1 MLLLAPPPQ
10 AAEHTPPPAAA
21 DGQPPAPPAAA
32 GDNATARTVQTD
44 SPAVD
49 QAVPPT
55 GNPGGQNTPNVG
67 QLPFIPPFPPGF
79 MIPFPPFLFPMQNGN
94 RMCVYSIV
102 CWYVW
107 YVHVYMYNV
116 HSVCT
121 YTCAV
126 RSTSLCLLYHC
137 IIHGNILY
145 EAHVFYMHRSATV
158 DAATH

>member
-10 AAEHTPPPAAA
+10 AAEPTPPPAAA

-79 MIPFPPFLFPMQNGN
+79 MMPFPPFLFPMQNGN
-94 RMCVYSIV
+94 RMCVYMYTASCAGMCGVYV
-102 CWYVW
+102 CICTMYILC
-107 YVHVYMYNV
+107 VHIHV
-116 HSVCT
+116 
-121 YTCAV
+121 
-126 RSTSLCLLYHC
+126 LLGVQAFACC
-137 IIHGNILY
+137 IIALY
-145 EAHVFYMHRSATV
+145 MEYFT
-158 DAATH
+158 